1 MAIQILLRLSSE
13 ASITRKKRTHKP
25 ESNNKNNKSDLV
37 AGESEMSASNTGKV
51 LKETKANRI
60 SIFPVEEKNI
70 PQKNPK
76 STLNTLKIC
85 MPKY

>member
-60 SIFPVEEKNI
+60 SIFPVEEK
-70 PQKNPK
+70 KYSPK
-76 STLNTLKIC
+76 KS
-85 MPKY
+85 